1 MNFDGKLAVVV
12 GGGAGWGRAAST
24 RLAAD
29 GARVLVIDELEEDVT
44 QTCAAISAA
53 GGHAEGRVAAVGDLT
68 ELERIAADWNKPVP
82 INALVTHYMAMDWHS
97 IEHCEIADFE
107 RVVIH
112 DLVGPVRAVKAF
124 LPRLKAAAGH
134 AAVVHIGSVDGL
146 HGSPRV
152 PSYSAAK
159 GGLVPLT
166 HVMAYEFSKFDI
178 RVNAIATCQTVQIS
192 ASELLDNSALA
203 FPGFPGSDYM
213 KQLNDATPLKRHGP
227 YTDWAGA
234 ISFLASDDAAYV
246 TGSVLVVDCGRVSIT
261 PGTQ

>member
-12 GGGAGWGRAAST
+12 GGSAGWGCAAST

-29 GARVLVIDELEEDVT
+29 GARVLVIDELEEHVSR
-44 QTCAAISAA
+44 TCAVISAA
-53 GGHAEGRVAAVGDLT
+53 GGRAEGRVASISDFA
-68 ELERIAADWNKPVP
+68 ELEAIAAEWNGSSP
-82 INALVTHYMAMDWHS
+82 INAVVTHYMAMDWHS
-97 IEHCEIADFE
+97 IENCDVAEFE
-107 RVVIH
+107 RVVVH
-112 DLVGPVRAVKAF
+112 DLVGPVKAVKAF
-124 LPRLKAAAGH
+124 LPRLKAAGGH

-166 HVMAYEFSKFDI
+166 HVMAHEFAKFDV
-178 RVNAIATCQTVQIS
+178 RVNAIATCQTVQMPI
-192 ASELLDNSALA
+192 SELLDSSALA

-213 KQLNDATPLKRHGP
+213 RQLNDATPLKRHGP

-234 ISFLASDDAAYV
+234 VSFLASDDAAYV
-246 TGSVLVVDCGRVSIT
+246 TGTVLVVDCGRLSIT